1 MKNEKQKV
9 ATENTT
15 NEQVESTRDI
25 SNIEVESKQAEIL
38 HEMIEMVVRQ
48 TAYSYEEAKEK
59 LIETKWDYKS
69 VILNYVCADKKVKKN
84 EIKKTLNQ
92 EIFSQI
98 RKQMD
103 AASDNYYGKR

>member
-1 MKNEKQKV
+1 M
-9 ATENTT
+9 ENKEQQNITKKTT
-15 NEQVESTRDI
+15 NPEASEVKDI
-25 SNIEVESKQAEIL
+25 SNTDIEAKQAEIL

-59 LIETKWDYKS
+59 LIEMNWDYKS
-69 VILNYVCADKKVKKN
+69 VILDYMCPDKKENTTKT
-84 EIKKTLNQ
+84 KTLNQ

-103 AASDNYYGKR
+103 AASENYYGKI